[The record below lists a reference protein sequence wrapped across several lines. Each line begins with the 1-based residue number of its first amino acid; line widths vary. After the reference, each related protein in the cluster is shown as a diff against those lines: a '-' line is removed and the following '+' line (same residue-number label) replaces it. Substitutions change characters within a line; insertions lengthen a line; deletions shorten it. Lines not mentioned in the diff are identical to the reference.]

1 MPVSEMS
8 EAIHTVPDL
17 ASSKSRKTVKLRHAA
32 ECLDVIRQG
41 SRSFHFASL
50 VLPRDIR
57 MAAASLYA
65 FCRVSDDLVDDPRAT
80 LEAAHRLRER
90 LALAYEGRPIDHI
103 ADRAFAEVVEAY
115 DIPQSVPLS
124 MIEGFE
130 WDLTGKRYETIGD
143 VIDYGARVAGTVGVM
158 MSLVMHRRSP
168 RTLAR
173 ACDLGVAMQLINI
186 ARDVGE
192 DARNG
197 RVYLPADWL
206 AEAGLN
212 VEELMKNP
220 QHSDALASVVERLL
234 DEADAIFERARTGFA
249 DLPASCR
256 PGIRAAGFVYAGIG
270 TQVRANGFNSV
281 DHRAFTTRRQKLRLL
296 LRALSVAE
304 INGACDET
312 PALAETSYLVDAAA
326 DHSAD
331 PRSRGEWL
339 VDLSA
344 KLHQHDRRPT
354 RVQS

>member
-1 MPVSEMS
+1 MAEPV
-8 EAIHTVPDL
+8 HTVPEL
-17 ASSKSRKTVKLRHAA
+17 LPNRSQRPVKLRHAA
-32 ECLDVIRQG
+32 ECLDIIRQG

-50 VLPRDIR
+50 VLPRDMR

-143 VIDYGARVAGTVGVM
+143 VIDYSARVAGTVGVM
-158 MSLVMHRRSP
+158 MSLIMRRRSA

-173 ACDLGVAMQLINI
+173 ACDLGVSMQLINI

-197 RVYLPADWL
+197 RVYLPAEWL
-206 AEAGLN
+206 AQAGLN
-212 VEELMKNP
+212 ADDLMADP
-220 QHSDALASVVERLL
+220 THSAALASVVERML

-249 DLPASCR
+249 DLPAVCR

-270 TQVRANGFNSV
+270 TQVRANGYNSIN
-281 DHRAFTTRRQKLRLL
+281 HRAFTTRRQKLRLL
-296 LRALSVAE
+296 LRALSAAE
-304 INGACDET
+304 INGACDEA

-326 DHSAD
+326 DHDTD

-344 KLHQHDRRPT
+344 KLHQRDRRPT
-354 RVQS
+354 SVQG